1 VFTKVFTFIKNLY
14 NKIVLKQRSEQN
26 QLIYS
31 GVACIMLKNMFCP
44 CEIMF
49 FIINYTNN
57 GKQNANTFLLILV
70 KNAKIQLY
78 VHY

>member
-1 VFTKVFTFIKNLY
+1 MYDVKNTF
-14 NKIVLKQRSEQN
+14 
-26 QLIYS
+26 
-31 GVACIMLKNMFCP
+31 FP
-44 CEIMF
+44 CETMF
-49 FIINYTNN
+49 VIINYTNN